1 MINIDQACGY
11 LSFKRTQVKIWEY
24 LWTADAFVEVFR
36 LKILTGVLNYTKCT
50 ESPLEMVK
58 MFFISP

>member
-1 MINIDQACGY
+1 MINIDQAYGY

-36 LKILTGVLNYTKCT
+36 LKILTGVLNYTNCT